1 MSNYNFGN
9 VDIEFNNNKIFLL
22 SQILYRI
29 ESLESKNILLLLN
42 SISTFPKL

>member
-9 VDIEFNNNKIFLL
+9 VDIEFDTNKIFLL

-29 ESLESKNILLLLN
+29 ESLESKINEDN
-42 SISTFPKL
+42 SKVSH